1 MGVAKIAAGDA
12 LKFLGKLTYPRK
24 VPCPL
29 DIALSIFR
37 DSAMPE
43 FSVCCSDQWWTTLLV
58 LANLEYALATV

>member
-43 FSVCCSDQWWTTLLV
+43 FSVCCSDQ
-58 LANLEYALATV
+58 